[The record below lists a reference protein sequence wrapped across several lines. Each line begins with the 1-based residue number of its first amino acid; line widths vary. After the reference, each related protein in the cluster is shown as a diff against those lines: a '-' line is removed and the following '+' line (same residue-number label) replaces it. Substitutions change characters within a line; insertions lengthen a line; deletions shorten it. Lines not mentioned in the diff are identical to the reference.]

1 METFHVHFCNSLEF
15 PSQRLQTDKG
25 TCVSRQYSNGTAI
38 SAQWHNY
45 VSRLLVWQRHS
56 NQRPMAQLCQ

>member
-1 METFHVHFCNSLEF
+1 MIMETFHVHFCNNLEF

-45 VSRLLVWQRHS
+45 VSRQYGNDTAIL
-56 NQRPMAQLCQ
+56 AQ